1 MIDVHVRYIA
11 ALEQAG
17 SLDRELEFLPS
28 DETLAERRS
37 EGIGLTAPE
46 FAILLSYTKITLYRQ
61 ILSSDLPED
70 PYLSNE
76 LERHF
81 PTPLRER
88 FREQMRAH
96 RLRREITAT
105 SVVNDLVN
113 KGGPSFAFRLGEE
126 TGAAP
131 ADIARAYTTA
141 CEVFDMRSL
150 WSEIEALDNRVA
162 AQTQTR
168 MLLDW
173 RRLVERATRWFL
185 RNRRPPLDISATVE
199 YFSEG
204 ASELTRRL
212 PEFMLD
218 GDSEATDHAAEQ
230 LVEAGVP
237 SELARRVALLGAMFS
252 ELDIVD
258 TATATDEP
266 LEEVASVYFTLGDR
280 LRLHWLRSHVEALP
294 RENRWQT
301 LARAALR
308 DDLYG
313 QQAELTAEILR
324 GTPSE
329 LPVHERI
336 DAWVDANRAQVERA
350 LQVLTDINASGAF
363 GLATLSV
370 ALREIRNLITSAGA
384 PPAQVDA
391 EPVSGGQA

>member
-1 MIDVHVRYIA
+1 
-11 ALEQAG
+11 
-17 SLDRELEFLPS
+17 
-28 DETLAERRS
+28 
-37 EGIGLTAPE
+37 
-46 FAILLSYTKITLYRQ
+46 
-61 ILSSDLPED
+61 
-70 PYLSNE
+70 
-76 LERHF
+76 
-81 PTPLRER
+81 
-88 FREQMRAH
+88 
-96 RLRREITAT
+96 
-105 SVVNDLVN
+105 
-113 KGGPSFAFRLGEE
+113 
-126 TGAAP
+126 
-131 ADIARAYTTA
+131 
-141 CEVFDMRSL
+141 MRSL
-150 WSEIEALDNRVA
+150 WSEIEDLDNRVA

-237 SELARRVALLGAMFS
+237 PELAKRVALLGAMFS

-258 TATATDEP
+258 TASATDEP

-280 LRLHWLRSHVEALP
+280 LKLHWLRGHVEALP
-294 RENRWQT
+294 RDNRWQA

-329 LPVHERI
+329 LPAHERI

-350 LQVLTDINASGAF
+350 LQVLNDINASGAF

-370 ALREIRNLITSAGA
+370 ALREIRNLITSAA
-384 PPAQVDA
+384 PPPEQVEA